1 MNQKRNIILL
11 ILDGLGIGE
20 SNISNPFRF
29 TKTTTIDFFKKN
41 YPYCL
46 LSASGITVGLPDETP
61 GNCEI
66 GHLSLGTGIVY
77 YQNLTKID
85 LAIANGNF
93 FKDKKLV
100 AIINHVKKFNSS
112 LHLIG
117 LLSSALTK
125 ASFNHLLSLLK
136 FCAQENFSRVYLHLF
151 SDGIDSPPRSA
162 LNLVQHLKTE
172 LEKNNLPG
180 KISTMCGRFYALDET
195 GNYSLK
201 TQKVFLL
208 LVEGIGKIGAE
219 PTEVLK
225 EKYQDLKFND
235 AFLDPFIFDKNGT
248 IKDND
253 AVLFFNFEN
262 KSIFQLA
269 EAFLDPNF
277 QKFKRPERHN
287 LIVASLTRY
296 LENIDYPIIFE
307 EQKIIN
313 NLSRVLAE
321 NNLKQLKIID
331 EPRKNLIRFYFNGFI
346 EENHPNEIY
355 KFFPA
360 FEIDL
365 EKIIAQGKEMI
376 DYLIFVLQESDFD
389 FIVMNLAV
397 LDLIGHK
404 GDFREA
410 IKIIEIVDEW
420 LKEIFQACL
429 EKKFDLIITSDHGNI
444 EKMVNP
450 KTGQLDTG
458 NNNSPVPFWLISRDF
473 KLTKERSLSEV
484 SLIERKIWGSL
495 IDVPVTI
502 TALFSLPQ
510 PPTFIGKNLIPYITS
525 QNAKQKSN

>member
-1 MNQKRNIILL
+1 MNEKRNIILL

-20 SNISNPFRF
+20 LNISNPFRF
-29 TKTTTIDFFKKN
+29 TKTTTLDFFKKN

-46 LSASGITVGLPDETP
+46 LSASGIAVGLPDETA
-61 GNCEI
+61 GNCEV

-77 YQNLTKID
+77 YKNLTKID
-85 LAIANGNF
+85 LAIANGDF
-93 FKDKKLV
+93 FKDKKLL
-100 AIINHVKKFNSS
+100 AIINHLKKFNSS
-112 LHLIG
+112 LHLVG

-125 ASFNHLLSLLK
+125 SSFNHLLSLLK
-136 FCAQENFSRVYLHLF
+136 FCSQENFSKVYLHLF
-151 SDGIDSPPRSA
+151 SDGIDAPPRSA
-162 LNLVQHLKTE
+162 INLVQNLQTE

-180 KISTMCGRFYALDET
+180 KIATMCGRFYALDET

-208 LVEGIGKIGAE
+208 LVEGVGKIGTD
-219 PTEVLK
+219 PIEVLRG
-225 EKYQDLKFND
+225 KYQDSKFND
-235 AFLDPFIFDKNGT
+235 AFLEPFLFDKDGL

-262 KSIFQLA
+262 KGIVQLA

-277 QKFKRPERHN
+277 QKFKRPVRRN
-287 LIVASLTRY
+287 LIVSSLTRY
-296 LENIDYPIIFE
+296 LENIDYPVIFE
-307 EQKIIN
+307 EQKITN

-331 EPRKNLIRFYFNGFI
+331 ESRKNLLRFYFNGFI
-346 EENHPNEIY
+346 EESHPNEIY

-360 FEIDL
+360 FETDL

-376 DYLIFVLQESDFD
+376 DYLIFVLQEGDFN

-420 LKEIFQACL
+420 LKEVHQTCL

-444 EKMVNP
+444 EKMINP
-450 KTGQLDTG
+450 KTGQLDTA
-458 NNNSPVPFWLISRDF
+458 NNNSPVPFWLIGQDF
-473 KLTKERSLSEV
+473 KLTKERSSSEIA
-484 SLIERKIWGSL
+484 SIERKIWGSL
-495 IDVPVTI
+495 IDVPATI
-502 TALFSLPQ
+502 VSLFDLKQPQ
-510 PPTFIGKNLIPYITS
+510 TFSGKNLLPYIVS
-525 QNAKQKSN
+525 QNVK